1 MPSLTSPN
9 KKSHD
14 ISSESA
20 PLMLFTLHW
29 CSLIVEKS
37 DGLFGDIYPKELELR
52 VEHRVDH
59 ATFFNLDI
67 TIKEGTFLYKLFDK
81 RDLSLYRKKK
91 FHKIFFIQQSKVIF
105 YE

>member
-20 PLMLFTLHW
+20 SLMLFTLHW

-37 DGLFGDIYPKELELR
+37 DGLFGDIFPKELELR
-52 VEHRVDH
+52 VEHQVDY
-59 ATFFNLDI
+59 ATFFILDI

-81 RDLSLYRKKK
+81 RDIYRKKK

-105 YE
+105 

>member
-1 MPSLTSPN
+1 M
-9 KKSHD
+9 
-14 ISSESA
+14 
-20 PLMLFTLHW
+20 
-29 CSLIVEKS
+29 IVEKS

-52 VEHRVDH
+52 VEHQVDH

-67 TIKEGTFLYKLFDK
+67 TIREGTFLYKLFDK
-81 RDLSLYRKKK
+81 RDSSLYRKKK